1 MTNVLRFTIIAMSIA
16 ALTSPVL
23 ARSMAKSDRMT
34 CAREARFDGQCSAPV
49 ALRERGYAHERA
61 PLWMYAPNADL
72 RYGPQ
77 PGFPQ
82 SPPGGGY

>member
-1 MTNVLRFTIIAMSIA
+1 MTNVVRFALIAASIA

-23 ARSMAKSDRMT
+23 ARTTAKSDRMT
-34 CAREARFDGQCSAPV
+34 CAEAPGFGWQCSAPV
-49 ALRERGYAHERA
+49 GLREGVYANERV
-61 PLWMYAPNADL
+61 PQLMYAPNADL

-77 PGFPQ
+77 PFYPQ